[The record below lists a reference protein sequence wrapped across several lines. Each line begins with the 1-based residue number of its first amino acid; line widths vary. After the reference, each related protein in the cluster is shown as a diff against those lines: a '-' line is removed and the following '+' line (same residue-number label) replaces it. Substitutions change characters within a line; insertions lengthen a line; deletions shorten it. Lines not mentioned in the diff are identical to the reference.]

1 AGTLG
6 LNRQAE
12 LAGDMVAFSE
22 TVTEPAEKLQLGHQ
36 RIVDRRAALETEIAT
51 TSALSVDLHT
61 KLDTLQES
69 LFQIS
74 ARVTSAQTLA
84 ASIENGTLVEE
95 GTVDPALRDAEA
107 LAVIIERDRTI
118 ADLRLERNDLMEQ
131 LRLVRA
137 ELAVSQEDVL
147 MVEKQRATAETKV
160 QEARDLLSSLQANQL
175 ALQSNWKSEID
186 NQSIEHLQARQAIES
201 ELESVLAGQAALKV
215 ELSEALATI
224 DTLKADNLSL
234 VAQRDEARSLSE
246 ERTLALGKFETQ
258 NASLMN
264 GLSQCRMGQEDL
276 SNHIAA
282 LEADINAARALAGKQ
297 APDSVRLLLAE
308 GVEIADL
315 APSWSI
321 EDPITGETL
330 SSGEGP
336 TLELPK
342 DAGPYRVVADLGG
355 QLQERTFSVRAFE
368 RQDHDFTLNL
378 ARLDL
383 NLRNNKADEGV
394 TEAFLVKLESP
405 VFAQEI
411 EVTEGEAKSLFLPIG
426 DYRLS
431 TDFGLTQWSAEQ
443 SLAAGEVA
451 NLDIEVNALPLALDL
466 VAGDREKPLSE
477 DIAWYLRDARAP
489 TKQLAFS
496 GPKADVMLAP
506 GVYDVEVAFE
516 GFMASQTIFVDADG
530 RLSEPLQETVRFN
543 DGAVRLAFSN
553 NGEAVPADLDLEWR
567 IELGGAAIVT
577 SQTLDGDTV
586 QLPAGGY
593 HLNATAND
601 VQIERDF
608 LVLAGQI
615 TELAPDFSLG
625 QVTLRLIGDSGDLV
639 PSDSIDWSI
648 VPQGTQA
655 SGFAGSA
662 KTGEAIQ
669 TLLLPEGRYRV
680 MARTGDTA
688 VQRLISVKSGD
699 KASFGLIVPGY
710 ASGGSLAQLGLGE

>member
-1 AGTLG
+1 
-6 LNRQAE
+6 
-12 LAGDMVAFSE
+12 M
-22 TVTEPAEKLQLGHQ
+22 
-36 RIVDRRAALETEIAT
+36 
-51 TSALSVDLHT
+51 
-61 KLDTLQES
+61 
-69 LFQIS
+69 
-74 ARVTSAQTLA
+74 
-84 ASIENGTLVEE
+84 
-95 GTVDPALRDAEA
+95 
-107 LAVIIERDRTI
+107 
-118 ADLRLERNDLMEQ
+118 
-131 LRLVRA
+131 
-137 ELAVSQEDVL
+137 
-147 MVEKQRATAETKV
+147 
-160 QEARDLLSSLQANQL
+160 
-175 ALQSNWKSEID
+175 
-186 NQSIEHLQARQAIES
+186 
-201 ELESVLAGQAALKV
+201 
-215 ELSEALATI
+215 
-224 DTLKADNLSL
+224 
-234 VAQRDEARSLSE
+234 
-246 ERTLALGKFETQ
+246 
-258 NASLMN
+258 
-264 GLSQCRMGQEDL
+264 
-276 SNHIAA
+276 
-282 LEADINAARALAGKQ
+282 
-297 APDSVRLLLAE
+297 
-308 GVEIADL
+308 
-315 APSWSI
+315 
-321 EDPITGETL
+321 
-330 SSGEGP
+330 
-336 TLELPK
+336 
-342 DAGPYRVVADLGG
+342 
-355 QLQERTFSVRAFE
+355 
-368 RQDHDFTLNL
+368 
-378 ARLDL
+378 
-383 NLRNNKADEGV
+383 
-394 TEAFLVKLESP
+394 
-405 VFAQEI
+405 
-411 EVTEGEAKSLFLPIG
+411 
-426 DYRLS
+426 
-431 TDFGLTQWSAEQ
+431 
-443 SLAAGEVA
+443 
-451 NLDIEVNALPLALDL
+451 DIEVNALPLALDL

-489 TKQLAFS
+489 SKQLAFS

-680 MARTGDTA
+680 MAKTGDTA

-699 KASFGLIVPGY
+699 KASFGLIVPGD